1 MNTYPS
7 TNITRAKVL
16 ALVAAGSLT
25 LSACIG
31 PHPSK
36 VSILA
41 PQRAAAS
48 SLQRPKHSPE
58 RAIAAW
64 NYVNLYYETIAPAG
78 AIYVRTWARE
88 SLAYGEYMVF
98 DEWAVPRRSPR
109 LSK

>member
-25 LSACIG
+25 LSACVG

-41 PQRAAAS
+41 RHRVAAS
-48 SLQRPKHSPE
+48 SVQRHSPA

-64 NYVNLYYETIAPAG
+64 NYVNLYYQTVPPAG
-78 AIYVRTWARE
+78 AVYVRTWARE
-88 SLAYGEYMVF
+88 SMAYGKDMVF
-98 DEWAVPRRSPR
+98 DEWAIPQKSPR
-109 LSK
+109 LSR

>member
-25 LSACIG
+25 LSACVG

-41 PQRAAAS
+41 PHRAAAS
-48 SLQRPKHSPE
+48 SLQRPKHSAE

-64 NYVNLYYETIAPAG
+64 NHVDLGFVDIAPAG
-78 AIYVRTWARE
+78 SVYVRTWARE
-88 SLAYGEYMVF
+88 SMAYGKDMVF

-109 LSK
+109 LSR